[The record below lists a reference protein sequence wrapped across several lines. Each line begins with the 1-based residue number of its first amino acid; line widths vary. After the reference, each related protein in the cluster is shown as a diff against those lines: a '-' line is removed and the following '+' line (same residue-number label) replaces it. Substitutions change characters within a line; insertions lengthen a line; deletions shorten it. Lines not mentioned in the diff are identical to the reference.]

1 MQSSVSLSEPPTG
14 MCWTLRQCEP
24 GTGFLGDDGEAEGVA
39 GGEVGGGEW
48 VGDEGWS
55 VGLVEGGDEGKPEGV
70 GVVGVEEPGFE
81 GEAPPPLGTCW
92 TVVSPPWLLGGT
104 LTVTGLVEMP
114 PSMKPCTGGGP
125 LGSSRAQFR
134 LGPS

>member
-14 MCWTLRQCEP
+14 MCWTLRQRAP

-39 GGEVGGGEW
+39 GGEVGGDEL

-55 VGLVEGGDEGKPEGV
+55 VGLVEGGDEGKPEGG
-70 GVVGVEEPGFE
+70 GVVGGEEAGWE
-81 GEAPPPLGTCW
+81 GEVA
-92 TVVSPPWLLGGT
+92 PPWLLAGT
-104 LTVTGLVEMP
+104 LRVTGLVEMP
-114 PSMKPCTGGGP
+114 PSMKPWTGGGP